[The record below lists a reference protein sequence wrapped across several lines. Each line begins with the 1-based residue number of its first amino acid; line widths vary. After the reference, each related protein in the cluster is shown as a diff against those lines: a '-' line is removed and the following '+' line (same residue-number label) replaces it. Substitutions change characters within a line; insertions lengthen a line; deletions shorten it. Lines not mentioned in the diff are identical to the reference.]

1 MLLDSHPSWLKLT
14 EWRALQNKTTLLKIA
29 VTMWNFFLFL
39 SCPGFLHVQFT
50 EKHSQTSKQKLSKKQ
65 KSFERGQLSCWM
77 QRTISYGLASLAQP
91 FRTSVD
97 NSDFH
102 WYWQIYG
109 AIIKKEQSGL
119 DQCFQWMRYVLAFH
133 QYQTCITTFPACSI
147 FLRKDI
153 NCGQGK
159 ARSFLEA
166 PCYSFSMEQTEIH
179 TKICSV
185 LHVTHFF

>member
-14 EWRALQNKTTLLKIA
+14 EWRALQNETTLLKIA

-91 FRTSVD
+91 FRSSVD

-119 DQCFQWMRYVLAFH
+119 DQCFQWMRYILAFH

-179 TKICSV
+179 TIFSV
-185 LHVTHFF
+185 LHVTLFC